1 MQYPLK
7 EKIEIGNKTLDSV
20 EIKESW
26 NAGDFIEIQDAGNSE
41 GMRCC
46 RQVALAIDQPD
57 PVVRKLSIPDYTEIL
72 RISTNFFTKNMK
84 KAKANT

>member
-7 EKIEIGNKTLDSV
+7 KKIEIGDKTLDSV

-72 RISTNFFTKNMK
+72 RISSDFFTKNINE
-84 KAKANT
+84 AKANT

>member
-1 MQYPLK
+1 MKYPLK
-7 EKIEIGNKTLDSV
+7 KSIEIADKTLDSV

-72 RISTNFFTKNMK
+72 RISTGFFTKNMNE
-84 KAKANT
+84 AKANT

>member
-1 MQYPLK
+1 MQYSLK
-7 EKIEIGNKTLDSV
+7 KKIEIGNKTLDSV

-72 RISTNFFTKNMK
+72 RISSDFFTKNMNE
-84 KAKANT
+84 AKANT

>member
-1 MQYPLK
+1 MQYPLNK
-7 EKIEIGNKTLDSV
+7 KIEIGDKTLDSV

-72 RISTNFFTKNMK
+72 RISSDFFTKNINE
-84 KAKANT
+84 AKANT

>member
-1 MQYPLK
+1 M
-7 EKIEIGNKTLDSV
+7 

-72 RISTNFFTKNMK
+72 RISTNFLQRI
-84 KAKANT
+84 